1 MKIQCPRCHNAMEL
15 PPAPET
21 PQEVFCRA
29 CMSRQSYLTFP
40 AFEREP
46 IRGQVATPILV
57 EGESACFFH
66 PNKRAQVPCDL
77 CGRFL
82 CALCELEIGEKHFC
96 SGCLTTAQQRGSL
109 SQMERRRF
117 VPESAALC
125 FAALGL
131 VLPLAI
137 FTGPIAIFFTVRSF
151 TTQGSIVGRKTFILV
166 IAMLLVLI
174 QFIVLLMAFVEWMK
188 SR

>member
-1 MKIQCPRCHNAMEL
+1 
-15 PPAPET
+15 
-21 PQEVFCRA
+21 
-29 CMSRQSYLTFP
+29 
-40 AFEREP
+40 
-46 IRGQVATPILV
+46 
-57 EGESACFFH
+57 
-66 PNKRAQVPCDL
+66 
-77 CGRFL
+77 
-82 CALCELEIGEKHFC
+82 
-96 SGCLTTAQQRGSL
+96 
-109 SQMERRRF
+109 MERRRF

-174 QFIVLLMAFVEWMK
+174 QFIVLFMAFVEWMK